1 MSSSNLIKR
10 IEEESNREIKKIQ
23 QQAKKEA
30 DKILKE
36 EKKRAQLRTDYILE
50 RGNNQSENQK
60 KILISKTHQEVNRK
74 LMNAKEAIIDD
85 CFKQAHKKLADLNA
99 NQYKKIAATLLK
111 QGTERIQN
119 PGSVIIS
126 RSEDKDIAKK
136 HGLKVTDTGNTIGGM
151 IIQSKDGKLTI
162 DNTFEGI
169 LQRKKHEIR
178 TEVGKILF

>member
-1 MSSSNLIKR
+1 MSSNNLIKR
-10 IEEESNREIKKIQ
+10 IEEESGHEIKKIQ
-23 QQAKKEA
+23 QQAKIEA
-30 DKILKE
+30 DNILKE
-36 EKKRAQLRTDYILE
+36 AEKRAQLRADHILE
-50 RGNNQSENQK
+50 RGKNQSANQQ
-60 KILISKTHQEVNRK
+60 KILISKTHQDVNRQ
-74 LMNAKEAIIDD
+74 LMNAKETIIDD
-85 CFKQAHKKLADLNA
+85 CFKQAHKILADLNA
-99 NQYKKIAATLLK
+99 AHYKKIVTTLLK
-111 QGTERIQN
+111 QGSDRIKN

-136 HGLKVTDTGNTIGGM
+136 HGLKVASTGNTIGGM